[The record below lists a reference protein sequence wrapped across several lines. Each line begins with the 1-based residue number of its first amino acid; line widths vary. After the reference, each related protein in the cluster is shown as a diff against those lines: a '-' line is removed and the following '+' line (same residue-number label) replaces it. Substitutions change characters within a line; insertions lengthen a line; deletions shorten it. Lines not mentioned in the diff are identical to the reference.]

1 MNVSRR
7 KHQSYSGCKRNQRY
21 YKRRKRMRLA
31 KSIAMVVV
39 LVAVVLVGSTL
50 AMARFGGEQ
59 IQGGVTE
66 ELQITEEER
75 TENETSGQTSENQ
88 SAVGSNQG
96 TEVNKEDTQENQN
109 TQNNQN
115 ENNSQSTQENT
126 NTQDE
131 QNTQDGTTND
141 DTANDDI
148 TNDDATNDDTSK
160 DEETKTQWVGVGPAG
175 EKYAYDAT
183 VISEKLRKYSY
194 SNQGEKLVF
203 LTFDDGTS
211 TTVTPQI
218 LEILDE
224 YNVKATFFLT
234 GRNIINGGDA
244 AKRLVLE
251 EFERGHAI
259 ANHSYS
265 HDYKILY
272 PNRVLN
278 LQNFIADFKKTDE
291 ILKEILG
298 EGFSTRVLRCPGGFG
313 SWKNMSQLS
322 SYMEENNLV
331 SIDWNSLSKDA
342 EGAKKSAKELLENVI
357 ETAEGK
363 EIVVILMHDTYGKE
377 ETAKALPKIIEYFQ
391 KNGYEFK
398 TLV

>member
-1 MNVSRR
+1 
-7 KHQSYSGCKRNQRY
+7 
-21 YKRRKRMRLA
+21 MRLA

-131 QNTQDGTTND
+131 QNTQDGTTNDDTAND

-313 SWKNMSQLS
+313 SWKNMSKLS

>member
-7 KHQSYSGCKRNQRY
+7 KHQSYSGSKRNQRY
-21 YKRRKRMRLA
+21 YKRRKRMSLA
-31 KSIAMVVV
+31 RSIAMVVV
-39 LVAVVLVGSTL
+39 LVAVVLVGSTF
-50 AMARFGGEQ
+50 AMARFGGEE

-66 ELQITEEER
+66 EVQITEEER
-75 TENETSGQTSENQ
+75 AENETSGQTSEDQ
-88 SAVGSNQG
+88 SAVESNQG

-109 TQNNQN
+109 TQQNQN

-126 NTQDE
+126 NTQD
-131 QNTQDGTTND
+131 DTTNG
-141 DTANDDI
+141 
-148 TNDDATNDDTSK
+148 DTSK
-160 DEETKTQWVGVGPAG
+160 DDDTSEDGVTSKDEDTSRDEDTKTQWVGVGPAG

-218 LEILDE
+218 LKILDE
-224 YNVKATFFLT
+224 YQVKATFFLT
-234 GRNIINGGDA
+234 GRNIINGGEA
-244 AKRLVLE
+244 AKKLVLE

-342 EGAKKSAKELLENVI
+342 EGAKKSAKELIENVK

>member
-1 MNVSRR
+1 MS
-7 KHQSYSGCKRNQRY
+7 
-21 YKRRKRMRLA
+21 LA
-31 KSIAMVVV
+31 RSIAMVVV
-39 LVAVVLVGSTL
+39 LVAVVLVGSTF
-50 AMARFGGEQ
+50 AMARFGGEE

-66 ELQITEEER
+66 EVQITEEER
-75 TENETSGQTSENQ
+75 AENETSGQTSEDQ
-88 SAVGSNQG
+88 SAVESNQG

-109 TQNNQN
+109 TQQNQN

-126 NTQDE
+126 NTQD
-131 QNTQDGTTND
+131 DTTNG
-141 DTANDDI
+141 
-148 TNDDATNDDTSK
+148 DTSK
-160 DEETKTQWVGVGPAG
+160 DDDTSEDGVTSKDEDTSRDEDTKTQWVGVGPAG

-218 LEILDE
+218 LKILDE
-224 YNVKATFFLT
+224 YQVKATFFLT
-234 GRNIINGGDA
+234 GRNIINGGEA
-244 AKRLVLE
+244 AKKLVLE

-342 EGAKKSAKELLENVI
+342 EGAKKSAKELIENVK